1 MSNIQQRKIH
11 SQWRI
16 QQDFNTY
23 IPAATPTLWHPK
35 NKTNHFSTPTKK
47 HIEFD
52 LSFLILLLFYL
63 IKLFSTH
70 FNFSLWF
77 FQFVTK
83 YESLWSIQIPTG
95 QVTGIFRRYRM
106 TNMLIYCSSKNQLN
120 WLCMRLI
127 GSIHHS
133 AKVT

>member
-16 QQDFNTY
+16 QHDFNTY

-77 FQFVTK
+77 FHFVTK

-120 WLCMRLI
+120 WLCMKLI